1 MGEQPVM
8 SWFTQTVFSSLGKKY
23 IMAITGLM
31 LGGFLLVHAAGNSS
45 IFLGRSAF
53 LSYAEHLHA
62 LGPLLH
68 VAELILLGV
77 FLAHIVTGVILFFH
91 NLGARSSKYAVQKSA
106 GGRSWGS
113 ATMPYTGLI
122 IFSFILLHLFN
133 FHFTDHSRTIA
144 DIVAD
149 VLSRPL
155 YTFLYIGGLC
165 GLGLHVSHGFW
176 SMFQSMGVNHPK
188 YEGMIRACAWLICGL
203 IVAVFVVI
211 VFLLLVN
218 SSVLV

>member
-1 MGEQPVM
+1 MP
-8 SWFTQTVFSSLGKKY
+8 WFTQTVFSSLGKKY
-23 IMAITGLM
+23 IMALTGLM
-31 LGGFLLVHAAGNSS
+31 LGGFLLIHAGGNSS
-45 IFLGRSAF
+45 IFFGRTAF

-77 FLAHIVTGVILFFH
+77 FLAHVSTGMILFLH
-91 NLGARSSKYAVQKSA
+91 NLGARSSRYAVQSSA

-113 ATMPYTGLI
+113 ATMPYTGII

-133 FHFTDHSRTIA
+133 FYFTDHSRTIA
-144 DIVAD
+144 DIVAE

-155 YTFLYIGGLC
+155 YTFLYLGGLSA
-165 GLGLHVSHGFW
+165 LGLHVSHGFW

-188 YEGMIRACAWLICGL
+188 YDGLIRACAWVVCGL
-203 IVAVFVVI
+203 VVAVFVLI
-211 VFLLLVN
+211 VLLLLVN
-218 SSVLV
+218 SSMLA